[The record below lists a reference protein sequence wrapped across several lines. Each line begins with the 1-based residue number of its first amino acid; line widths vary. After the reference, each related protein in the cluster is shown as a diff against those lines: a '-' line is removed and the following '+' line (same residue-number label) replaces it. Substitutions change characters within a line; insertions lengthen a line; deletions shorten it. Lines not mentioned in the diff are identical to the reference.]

1 MTGIRV
7 ASVGVIAGALLAV
20 LALPASS
27 AVARGG
33 STNAFTV
40 VRVKILPDG
49 HALAHGQLNTVVATT
64 ALAFGVVVRNESG
77 VARRAKV
84 TLRINRGT
92 LVDPLVVTRT
102 LGLVGAHRTT
112 AVVFSKLGNMAFAQ
126 KNNLIVRVSG
136 HAARTRFAVYRVIF
150 ALG

>member
-7 ASVGVIAGALLAV
+7 ASVGVTAGALIAV
-20 LALPASS
+20 LALPAGP
-27 AVARGG
+27 ALARGG
-33 STNAFTV
+33 TTNAFTV
-40 VRVKILPDG
+40 VRVKVLPDG

-64 ALAFGVVVRNESG
+64 ALAFRVAVRNESG

-102 LGLVGAHRTT
+102 LGLVRPHRTK
-112 AVVFSKLGNMAFAQ
+112 AVIFSKLGNMAFAQ